1 MDSYRQAGCS
11 KQDHGGVGD
20 GPEEGADSEEA
31 DKSIECAGVYGCEAE
46 GGDLAG
52 EELWGH
58 GVEQDFRTIGL
69 NKILEQLIEANVI
82 IAINL
87 KSVVYKNVTRHSV

>member
-52 EELWGH
+52 EEL
-58 GVEQDFRTIGL
+58 
-69 NKILEQLIEANVI
+69 
-82 IAINL
+82 
-87 KSVVYKNVTRHSV
+87 